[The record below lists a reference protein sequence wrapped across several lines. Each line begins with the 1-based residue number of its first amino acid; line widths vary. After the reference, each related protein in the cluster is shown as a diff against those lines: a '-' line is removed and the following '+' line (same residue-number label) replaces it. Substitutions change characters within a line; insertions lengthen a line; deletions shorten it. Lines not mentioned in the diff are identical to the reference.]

1 MLFQDLMNAL
11 PRSVAELFHDELDRI
26 VIGPGASREDVLI
39 LLQRVCYV
47 IEYGLQY
54 DDPEKTTLVKFV
66 LDHLPKAALDA
77 LFPA

>member
-26 VIGPGASREDVLI
+26 VIGPGASRDEVLAI
-39 LLQRVCYV
+39 LQRVCV
-47 IEYGLQY
+47 VLENNLKY
-54 DDPEKTTLVKFV
+54 DDFEKTVLVKF
-66 LDHLPKAALDA
+66 LLEQLPKAALDA